1 MGNGVGF
8 TFSVGLLGCKFN
20 IRERIVL
27 LAVLQITPVDYVQI
41 GPCNAFYVQMLSF
54 KEYAYDH
61 SKHSTFYKILLTP
74 QGPPSSL

>member
-8 TFSVGLLGCKFN
+8 TFSVGLLGRKFN

-27 LAVLQITPVDYVQI
+27 LAVLQITHVDNVQI
-41 GPCNAFYVQMLSF
+41 GPCNAFSVQMLSL
-54 KEYAYDH
+54 KEYDH